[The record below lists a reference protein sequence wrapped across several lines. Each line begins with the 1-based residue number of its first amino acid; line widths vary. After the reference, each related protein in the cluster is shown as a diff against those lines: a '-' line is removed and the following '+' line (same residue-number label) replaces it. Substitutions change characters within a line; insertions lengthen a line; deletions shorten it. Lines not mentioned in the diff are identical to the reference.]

1 MSQPGID
8 GLARGSAH
16 VLFYLN
22 FVVVLN
28 EKAGWFACRELGCSS
43 RDLDKRKKNKKTKKP
58 DCFAVVDNV
67 LTCSLADKLL
77 KFLGSFLG
85 STSPALYISSS
96 ISLIR

>member
-1 MSQPGID
+1 MRRRAGP
-8 GLARGSAH
+8 LAENPVARAEISI
-16 VLFYLN
+16 
-22 FVVVLN
+22 
-28 EKAGWFACRELGCSS
+28 K
-43 RDLDKRKKNKKTKKP
+43 KKTNKQTNQN

>member
-1 MSQPGID
+1 MRRRAGP
-8 GLARGSAH
+8 LAENPVARAEISI
-16 VLFYLN
+16 
-22 FVVVLN
+22 
-28 EKAGWFACRELGCSS
+28 
-43 RDLDKRKKNKKTKKP
+43 KKTNKQTNQN